1 RELEQL
7 SLTSLAVFCQQVSD
21 TPEKYTETGAAE
33 AARLKREWLAL
44 QKSPPVSLQEQEEVE
59 LKQEM
64 VETEKVNA
72 LVKIEQ
78 PLRDVMHAA
87 LDLRG
92 PDVTPLIH
100 DGLCT
105 RIGISLS
112 TLTVAYR
119 APRISGQP

>member
-1 RELEQL
+1 MPTKQELEQL

-78 PLRDVMHAA
+78 PLRDVMQPEELHMAA
-87 LDLRG
+87 IKFLRAS
-92 PDVTPLIH
+92 
-100 DGLCT
+100 
-105 RIGISLS
+105 SLQFPHGAFEQK
-112 TLTVAYR
+112 L
-119 APRISGQP
+119 